1 MCGKTAGVD
10 HLDVA
15 DWRRRISSLYAAVRA
30 EPDPPTAHLLWRHGR
45 DDLLCR
51 HPASPI
57 PTSERDGYGGA
68 DVAAYDRAYR
78 FVVTVEPLEPVIRT
92 VEAGDDPAVDLLRI
106 GYVNLP
112 GLGTL
117 DVWWL
122 QAYGGGIFLPVRDR
136 ATTSYQGGRYIFTGS
151 DLAARAGAAGFI
163 PKGDLIWYQAGTRLR
178 PYGYP
183 RAFVPNIVHQHI
195 LVLRNEPARQSSRRR
210 DSR

>member
-1 MCGKTAGVD
+1 MD
-10 HLDVA
+10 QLDVA
-15 DWRRRISSLYAAVRA
+15 DWRRRISTLYATVRA

-45 DDLLCR
+45 DDLLSR
-51 HPASPI
+51 HRASPF

-68 DVAAYDRAYR
+68 DVAAYDPAYR

-106 GYVNLP
+106 GRVNLP

-136 ATTSYQGGRYIFTGS
+136 ATTSYQGGRYLWDSIKGADLGATS
-151 DLAARAGAAGFI
+151 DAMVVDLNFSYQPSCAYSPQWTCPLPGPGNTLAVEVPVGERYQPEPDGA
-163 PKGDLIWYQAGTRLR
+163 
-178 PYGYP
+178 
-183 RAFVPNIVHQHI
+183 
-195 LVLRNEPARQSSRRR
+195 
-210 DSR
+210 